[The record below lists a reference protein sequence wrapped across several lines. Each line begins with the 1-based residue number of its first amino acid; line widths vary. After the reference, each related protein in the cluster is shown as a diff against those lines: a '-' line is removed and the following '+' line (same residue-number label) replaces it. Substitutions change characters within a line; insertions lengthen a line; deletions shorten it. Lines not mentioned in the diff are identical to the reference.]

1 MSKVILKKLGHIQY
15 PVGTDIKG
23 TMIAVKNMADAI
35 KELYPL
41 HENMKYGFN
50 LFVRGSSGAI
60 IGGLI
65 CEYLSNYPIRIC
77 HIKKEGESSHFNSS
91 YLTNRE
97 AAKNII
103 IDDFISTGETVN
115 IIYQKMIDS
124 EINNVDLLIVSGT
137 IYESYLQFKP
147 LNIICEDYY
156 PSDKSM
162 NYIDQTETMLEIP
175 L

>member
-1 MSKVILKKLGHIQY
+1 MSKIILTTLGHIQY
-15 PVGTDIKG
+15 PVGSNMNETIL
-23 TMIAVKNMADAI
+23 AVKNMAEAI

-41 HENMKYGFN
+41 HENVKYGFN

-65 CEYLSNYPIRIC
+65 SEYLSNYPIRIC
-77 HIKKEGESSHFNSS
+77 HIKKDGESSHHSDK

-103 IDDFISTGETVN
+103 IDDFISTGRTIN
-115 IIYQKMIDS
+115 SIYDRMKEN
-124 EINNVDLLIVSGT
+124 EINIVDLLIVTGT
-137 IYESYLQFKP
+137 IYESYLRFKP

-162 NYIDQTETMLEIP
+162 NYIDQTETMLEIA
-175 L
+175 